1 MVHCRAG
8 RGGTQPP
15 RENRGVVSGR
25 VARPSAS
32 AVTMATVSLR
42 RAPPPPWDFKLLP
55 FPFTIRAGGAH
66 QGRQGGIRGLLYTS
80 TATLSAA
87 ATTQQ
92 RPYPRHRTRHT
103 HTYTHRTRTLGKSEK
118 GSSTVRFDFFSC
130 FSPAYYII

>member
-1 MVHCRAG
+1 MVHRRAG

-15 RENRGVVSGR
+15 RGNRGVVSGR
-25 VARPSAS
+25 VAGPSAS

-55 FPFTIRAGGAH
+55 FPFAVRAGGAH
-66 QGRQGGIRGLLYTS
+66 QGRQGSIRGLLYTS

-103 HTYTHRTRTLGKSEK
+103 HTHTGRGL
-118 GSSTVRFDFFSC
+118 
-130 FSPAYYII
+130 